1 MFLQSSK
8 LHSVKTIYS
17 LDVQQ
22 DNAHNLRFVLL
33 TSIGMRNISLLFF
46 FQSFKFSEKNGSMI
60 NELKKKK

>member
-8 LHSVKTIYS
+8 RHSVKTIYS

-22 DNAHNLRFVLL
+22 GNAHNLRFVLL

-46 FQSFKFSEKNGSMI
+46 FLSLLNFSEKNGSMVKI
-60 NELKKKK
+60 L